1 MRGGGWLQWMA
12 WLCVR
17 TLVGVVVFRL
27 WVWAGVLRLCLTLR
41 LGLVVVGR
49 WHRWVVLVL
58 YVSVTCLRTAGVA
71 RVGVAFECRAVGVAI
86 WGVRLWA
93 PPLNQTGSGWP
104 FSVPRC
110 AARPAS
116 AEADA

>member
-1 MRGGGWLQWMA
+1 MRGGGWLHWMA

-17 TLVGVVVFRL
+17 MLVGVVVFRL

-71 RVGVAFECRAVGVAI
+71 RVGVAFG
-86 WGVRLWA
+86 
-93 PPLNQTGSGWP
+93 
-104 FSVPRC
+104 
-110 AARPAS
+110 
-116 AEADA
+116 